1 MAALIEPRVAS
12 AVARRVAGGGSL
24 QSSYLL
30 DRLHRDLAVAVPR
43 AEELVAEAS
52 GIPKPPASEWEV
64 IDRPHWV
71 EANIRGM
78 IVLLGPLAE
87 RIEDRLRGVPVPLR
101 IGQKAAVSVEVG
113 LLLGYIS
120 RRVLGQYDLLV
131 GAEDASEAGTV
142 YFVGANM
149 VETERRFGFVPDEFA
164 LWVAVHEITHRF
176 QFEGVPWLRERFLG
190 LVHSYLSAVELD
202 AKDFARRLAHAG
214 RRLVSR
220 DVPSEEKSPVYLLA
234 SEEQRSALD
243 QIQALMAVV
252 EGHGNFVMDEVGA
265 EVIPTFGQMRHLFQV
280 RRRQQNLLQKL
291 VANAI
296 GLEMK
301 MRQYELGQSF
311 CEAVAEESGA
321 EALRYMWQDPTHLPT
336 MAELRSPGAWLAR
349 IAA

>member
-1 MAALIEPRVAS
+1 MAALIEPRVAA

-30 DRLHRDLAVAVPR
+30 ERLHRDLAVAVPQ
-43 AEELVAEAS
+43 AEEFVAAAS
-52 GIPKPPASEWEV
+52 GIPRPPAADWGV
-64 IDRPHWV
+64 IDRAHWV

-87 RIEDRLRGVPVPLR
+87 RIENRLQGVPLALR
-101 IGQKAAVSVEVG
+101 VGQKAAVSIEVG

-131 GAEDASEAGTV
+131 GAEDSTEAGTV

-176 QFEGVPWLRERFLG
+176 QFEGVPWLRELFLG
-190 LVHSYLSAVELD
+190 LVHSYLSAVEVE
-202 AKDFARRLAHAG
+202 AKDFARRFAQAARKLA
-214 RRLVSR
+214 SR
-220 DVPSEEKSPVYLLA
+220 TVPAEEKSPVYLLA
-234 SEEQRSALD
+234 TEEQRSVLD

-252 EGHGNFVMDEVGA
+252 EGHGNFVMDAVGS
-265 EVIPTFGQMRHLFQV
+265 EVIPTFGQMRHLFQA
-280 RRRQQNLLQKL
+280 RRRQQSLLQKL

-311 CEAVAEESGA
+311 CEAVAAESGPQ
-321 EALRYMWQDPTHLPT
+321 ALGYLWQDPSHLPT
-336 MAELRSPGAWLAR
+336 MAELRSPDAWLAR

>member
-1 MAALIEPRVAS
+1 ME
-12 AVARRVAGGGSL
+12 
-24 QSSYLL
+24 
-30 DRLHRDLAVAVPR
+30 RLHRDLAVAVPR
-43 AEELVAEAS
+43 AEELVAAAS
-52 GIPKPPASEWEV
+52 GIPKPPEADWGV
-64 IDRPHWV
+64 IDRAHWV

-87 RIEDRLRGVPVPLR
+87 RIEDRLRGVPLPLR
-101 IGQKAAVSVEVG
+101 VGQKAAVSIEVG

-131 GAEDASEAGTV
+131 GAEDASEVGTV

-176 QFEGVPWLRERFLG
+176 QFEGVPWLRELFLG
-190 LVHSYLSAVELD
+190 LVHSYLSAVEVE
-202 AKDFARRLAHAG
+202 AKDFARRFAQAAG
-214 RRLVSR
+214 KLVSR
-220 DVPSEEKSPVYLLA
+220 TVPAEEKSPVYLLA
-234 SEEQRSALD
+234 TEEQRSVLD

-252 EGHGNFVMDEVGA
+252 EGHGTFVMDAVGA
-265 EVIPTFGQMRHLFQV
+265 EVIPTFGQMRPLFQA

-291 VANAI
+291 IANAI

-311 CEAVAEESGA
+311 CEAVAAESGS
-321 EALRYMWQDPTHLPT
+321 EALTYLWQDPSHLPT